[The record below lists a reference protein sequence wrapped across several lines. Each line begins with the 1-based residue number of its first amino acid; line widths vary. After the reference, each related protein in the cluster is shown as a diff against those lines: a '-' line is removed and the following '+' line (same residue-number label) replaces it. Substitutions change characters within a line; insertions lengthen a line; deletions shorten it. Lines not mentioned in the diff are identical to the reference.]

1 MLLETV
7 FSYSLPLLGASVA
20 GERAI
25 AQVAVQYVLNVV
37 LVATYALYVVRR
49 EKIDVAA
56 MVRSI
61 LRRG

>member
-1 MLLETV
+1 MELLKLFLVAKLLCYLLEV
-7 FSYSLPLLGASVA
+7 VV
-20 GERAI
+20 EEM
-25 AQVAVQYVLNVV
+25 VMVMNVV
-37 LVATYALYVVRR
+37 LVVAYALYVVRR

>member
-1 MLLETV
+1 MAVALV
-7 FSYSLPLLGASVA
+7 VYGASVA

-25 AQVAVQYVLNVV
+25 AQVAVHYVLNVV